1 MKTGNVVFGTRRSST
16 RFPKFVKEVAAMYH
30 ELRKAG
36 TRVVDVT
43 FASVLPQ
50 THKTNVKS
58 AQPTPPHPTAS
69 RTGFFMWTMVP
80 TSTSSSRST
89 S

>member
-36 TRVVDVT
+36 TSYARLNRG
-43 FASVLPQ
+43 SVISSLIFSQ
-50 THKTNVKS
+50 
-58 AQPTPPHPTAS
+58 
-69 RTGFFMWTMVP
+69 
-80 TSTSSSRST
+80 TSTTSMSKVTSSGLPPV
-89 S
+89 